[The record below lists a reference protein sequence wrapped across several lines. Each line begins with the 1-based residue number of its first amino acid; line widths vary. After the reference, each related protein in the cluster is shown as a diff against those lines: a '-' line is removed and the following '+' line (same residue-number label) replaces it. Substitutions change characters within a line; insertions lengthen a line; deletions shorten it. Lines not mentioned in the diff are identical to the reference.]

1 MHTVISVVYSESA
14 SEFEERLG
22 VALEALGLVLGW
34 RDYLFASYL
43 DVSIDGLRESGNYSG
58 AIPCR
63 SIWGISGERLSAVLL
78 LETQ

>member
-1 MHTVISVVYSESA
+1 MHTIISVVYSKSVYK
-14 SEFEERLG
+14 FKERLG
-22 VALEALGLVLGW
+22 EALEALGLVLEW

-78 LETQ
+78 FETQ

>member
-1 MHTVISVVYSESA
+1 VNTIISVVYSESV
-14 SEFEERLG
+14 SKFKERFG
-22 VALEALGLVLGW
+22 EALEALGLVLEW
-34 RDYLFASYL
+34 KDYLFASYL